1 MYMYHTRYILV
12 FVVYTPV
19 KSACSYIPISPIL
32 SQACP
37 ILSQAGFGDET
48 SISPHETDPITLS
61 SPSCPAIELPHNS
74 RSIAA
79 PSISPKLISH
89 HSIIITFNALLHF
102 ASPPSIVPTFLTQA
116 EPYPVTCLQRRT
128 HRRVDRSHLPVGP
141 RPLAYARQ
149 RLPHQTLRS

>member
-1 MYMYHTRYILV
+1 MYHTLYILV
-12 FVVYTPV
+12 VVVYTPV

-89 HSIIITFNALLHF
+89 HSIIITFSALLHF
-102 ASPPSIVPTFLTQA
+102 ASPPSIVPTFLTRA
-116 EPYPVTCLQRRT
+116 APYPVKCLQRRT
-128 HRRVDRSHLPVGP
+128 HRQVDPSCLPVGQHQ
-141 RPLAYARQ
+141 LDAYAR
-149 RLPHQTLRS
+149 RRVHQLTLI